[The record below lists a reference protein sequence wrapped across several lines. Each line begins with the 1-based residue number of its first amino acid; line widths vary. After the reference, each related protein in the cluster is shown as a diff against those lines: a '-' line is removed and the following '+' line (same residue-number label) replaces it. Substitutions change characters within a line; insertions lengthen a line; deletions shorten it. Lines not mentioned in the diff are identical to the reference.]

1 MKLDIEYAL
10 NILRFIEEIE
20 DSTFISLQKVLDGI
34 NIENDKS
41 SVAKF
46 LTHLY
51 HLDDLGCF
59 LTNTNERISG
69 KVILNIYGVFE
80 QQPIVHFRLTAQG
93 RQVREF
99 LETNEIK
106 EDVKDFGLN
115 VGSSAISQIIATAAS
130 AIVL

>member
-10 NILRFIEEIE
+10 NILRFIEELE
-20 DSTFISLQKVLDGI
+20 DSTFTSLENVLKGLK
-34 NIENDKS
+34 IENEKS
-41 SVAKF
+41 SVAMF

-69 KVILNIYGVFE
+69 KIVLNLNGIFE
-80 QQPIVHFRLTAQG
+80 QHPRVNFRLTAQG

-115 VGSSAISQIIATAAS
+115 VGSSAISQIIATAVS
-130 AIVL
+130 AMVL